1 MDTTLRVGMR
11 YAHRSVL
18 GGWLGDWA
26 ARRAPKWG
34 RIAVAQCSVGIGVPL
49 TVVALKLLPKT
60 GGGWSAGAYA
70 SLMGVMGLTM
80 TWCAHHG
87 GAACIDSHPQ
97 VRACVQQSNL
107 QRGGP

>member
-60 GGGWSAGAYA
+60 GGGMERWGVCEPDGRDGADDD
-70 SLMGVMGLTM
+70 MVRTPW
-80 TWCAHHG
+80 WC
-87 GAACIDSHPQ
+87 
-97 VRACVQQSNL
+97 CVH
-107 QRGGP
+107 